1 MYNCRAG
8 DGVDVGK
15 VRYMGKVKNI
25 LTYFFLPH
33 KKLACLLDERLHHAV
48 GNAQF
53 NGTVNVIASRTFF
66 A

>member
-25 LTYFFLPH
+25 LTYFFSLI
-33 KKLACLLDERLHHAV
+33 K
-48 GNAQF
+48 N
-53 NGTVNVIASRTFF
+53 
-66 A
+66 

>member
-8 DGVDVGK
+8 DVVDVGK

-33 KKLACLLDERLHHAV
+33 KKISVFV
-48 GNAQF
+48 G
-53 NGTVNVIASRTFF
+53 
-66 A
+66 